1 VPSRRPRITV
11 LNSSEDFLALIDG
24 LLEDEGPYDVTTDTM
39 DDSSIGEVVRS
50 RPELVIAD
58 VVTVE
63 QDADRLLR
71 QLLDAPELREV
82 KVIVTSPASPDV
94 RAQLAP
100 FLGETRVLHLPK
112 PFTSAALEELVARLL
127 PGPDG

>member
-1 VPSRRPRITV
+1 M

-58 VVTVE
+58 VATVD
-63 QDADRLLR
+63 QDADRLLS

-82 KVIVTSPASPDV
+82 KVILTSPASPAV
-94 RAQLAP
+94 REQLAP
-100 FLGETRVLHLPK
+100 FRGDPRVIPLPK
-112 PFTSAALEELVARLL
+112 PFTAAALEELVARLL
-127 PGPDG
+127 PGSDG